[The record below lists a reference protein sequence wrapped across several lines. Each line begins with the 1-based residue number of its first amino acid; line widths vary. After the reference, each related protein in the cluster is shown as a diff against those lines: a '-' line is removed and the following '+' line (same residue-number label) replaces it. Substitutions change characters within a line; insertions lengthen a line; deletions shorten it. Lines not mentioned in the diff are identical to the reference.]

1 MQHSSPDGAT
11 RLAAQNHN
19 RADAVSRR
27 CLLAGALGLAAFA
40 GGARAQ
46 EAGTT
51 DFWGARPSDLPQD
64 FIFGYGSL
72 INEPSR
78 TSTSGRQVAAVPA
91 RLSAGFGHVRGF
103 VARAGARWGAGF
115 TALGLRPPGDGEAPA
130 TINGVVFPAT
140 APEMAAFDRRES
152 GYVRVEVLPAFIEPA
167 GWQGLPAAGRIWVY
181 IPATR
186 DGAAFRVPDAA
197 FPVVQSYV
205 DVVLE
210 GCLAEGTDFTRELIA
225 TTFDWSEFWLD
236 DRPVPRR
243 PWALTPQAGAIDRL
257 LAATAPAAARFRD
270 RAFPEVYAARHLLP
284 QPVPEG
290 AR

>member
-1 MQHSSPDGAT
+1 M
-11 RLAAQNHN
+11 
-19 RADAVSRR
+19 SRR
-27 CLLAGALGLAAFA
+27 RLLVGAFGLAALA
-40 GGARAQ
+40 GLVDAAAAR
-46 EAGTT
+46 EAGPT
-51 DFWGARPSDLPQD
+51 DFWGARPADLPQE

-78 TSTSGRQVAAVPA
+78 TATSGRRVPAVPA
-91 RLSAGFGHVRGF
+91 RISAGFGHVRGF

-115 TALGLRPPGDGEAPA
+115 TALGLRPPRDGEAPA

-140 APEMAAFDRRES
+140 EPEMAAFDRRES
-152 GYVRVEVLPAFIEPA
+152 GYVRVEVLPAFIEAA
-167 GWQGLPAAGRIWVY
+167 GWQGLPPAGRIWVY
-181 IPATR
+181 VPAAR
-186 DGAAFRVPDAA
+186 DGEAIRLPDAA

-205 DVVLE
+205 DVVLD
-210 GCLAEGTDFTRELIA
+210 GCLAEGVDFARELIA

-243 PWALTPQAGAIDRL
+243 PWAQTPQAGAIDRL

-284 QPVPEG
+284 RPVPEV